1 MVPVGHGLHYG
12 LAIAGQ
18 LTTSSVP
25 CAPADRELVEP
36 RDVAIDAP
44 SSSTARSAGIKPVA
58 TVADADQKSLVH
70 DAPATVSADDSA
82 GNGDGRQGKARNIRA
97 LMTLVPYL
105 RRYPVALIVGLAA
118 LIVSAAAM
126 LVVPAIVRGVIDQG
140 FDAQTGHVL
149 DGWFFAL
156 IVFGAV
162 LAMSSGTRVFV
173 VNWLGERI
181 VADLRRDVFA
191 HVSTLGPSFFERTHS
206 GEVMSRLT
214 ADTTQLK
221 TVAGSTLSQA
231 LRNVIMLAGAL
242 VMMLATS
249 AKLSGLVLLAIPV
262 IVLPMVVYGGVVQR
276 LSRRAQDTLAD
287 SSAYAA
293 ENLAAV
299 RTMQAFGHEG
309 EVAKRFELA
318 TERSFRAAF
327 DRIAARSGLTA
338 LVIFMTVASITGVM
352 WYGAASVVRG
362 EISAGTLSQFVLY
375 AIFAAGALAEL
386 AEVWSEVRQAAGSA
400 ERLAELLAVGPE
412 IVSPAVPVPLPVPPQ
427 GELEFRSVSFAYA
440 SRPGISALERVSL
453 KIAPGET
460 VALVGPS
467 GSGKTTLFNLALR
480 FYDPLSGSVLI
491 DGVPLTSANLAEVR
505 SRIALVPQDVALFA
519 DTVAQNIRYGTR
531 EASIESIRRAAVMAQ
546 ADEFIEALPDG
557 YETRL
562 GERGVQLSGGQRQR
576 LAIARALLKDAPILL
591 LDEATSA
598 LDAESERLVQRA
610 LEKVM
615 ATRTTLVI
623 AHRLA
628 TVQKA
633 DRIVVLDS
641 GRIVETGKHV
651 ELIRRNGVYAR
662 LAALQ
667 FMTEAAE

>member
-1 MVPVGHGLHYG
+1 
-12 LAIAGQ
+12 LAN
-18 LTTSSVP
+18 LTSVEAVQTGPKTLASAPTPSIGRTPLPGSEQKQPKTS
-25 CAPADRELVEP
+25 
-36 RDVAIDAP
+36 
-44 SSSTARSAGIKPVA
+44 IKP
-58 TVADADQKSLVH
+58 
-70 DAPATVSADDSA
+70 
-82 GNGDGRQGKARNIRA
+82 

-105 RRYPVALIVGLAA
+105 RRYPTALTVGFIA

-140 FDAQTGHVL
+140 FDATSGHVL
-149 DGWFFAL
+149 DGWFLAM
-156 IVFGAV
+156 IAFGAV
-162 LAMSSGTRVFV
+162 LAASSGTRVFV

-191 HVSTLGPSFFERTHS
+191 HVATLGPAFYERTHS

-221 TVAGSTLSQA
+221 AVAGSTLSQA
-231 LRNVIMLAGAL
+231 LRNSIMLVGAL
-242 VMMLATS
+242 VMMVATS

-299 RTMQAFGHEG
+299 RTMQAFSHER
-309 EVAKRFELA
+309 EVARRFE
-318 TERSFRAAF
+318 TSVERSFQAAYERTGARA
-327 DRIAARSGLTA
+327 GLTA
-338 LVIFMTVASITGVM
+338 LVIFTTVASITGVM
-352 WYGAASVVRG
+352 WYGASSVVRG
-362 EISAGTLSQFVLY
+362 DITSGTLSQFLLY
-375 AIFAAGALAEL
+375 AVFAAGALAEL
-386 AEVWSEVRQAAGSA
+386 AEVWSELRQGSGAA
-400 ERLAELLAVGPE
+400 ERLAELLAVKPE
-412 IVSPAVPVPLPVPPQ
+412 IVSPPDPVPLPEPAR
-427 GELEFRSVSFAYA
+427 GELEFRAVSFAYA
-440 SRPGISALERVSL
+440 TRPGVSALDHISL
-453 KIAPGET
+453 KVAPGET

-480 FYDPLSGSVLI
+480 FYDPVDGKVLI
-491 DGVPLTSANLAEVR
+491 DGVALNRADIDQVR

-519 DTVAQNIRYGTR
+519 DTIAENIRYGTQAAGIA
-531 EASIESIRRAAVMAQ
+531 EIRRAAEAAQ
-546 ADEFIEALPDG
+546 AAEFIEALPDG
-557 YETRL
+557 YDTRL

-576 LAIARALLKDAPILL
+576 LAIARALLKNAPILL

-598 LDAESERLVQRA
+598 LDAENERLVQRA

-615 ATRTTLVI
+615 GTRTMLVI

-633 DRIVVLDS
+633 DRIIVLEN
-641 GRIVETGKHV
+641 GCIVETGTHA
-651 ELIRRNGVYAR
+651 ELLRRNGVYAR

-667 FMTEAAE
+667 FMTQAAE